1 MGAKHFMLINVP
13 PIDRS
18 PMWSQQR
25 QNGLFEKTIRKRVQG
40 MWKPTTTTTITYMHV
55 GSHHGKGHMVV

>member
-1 MGAKHFMLINVP
+1 MLINVP

-40 MWKPTTTTTITYMHV
+40 MWTTTTIMHV